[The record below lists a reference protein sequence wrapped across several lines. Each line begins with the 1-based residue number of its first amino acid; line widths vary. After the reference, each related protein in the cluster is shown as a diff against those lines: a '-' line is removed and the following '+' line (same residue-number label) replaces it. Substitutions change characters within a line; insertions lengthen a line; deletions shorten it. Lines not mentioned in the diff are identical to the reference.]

1 MLDVQSPEKIVAT
14 RLGSPLVVGL
24 KNDEYFIASDPS
36 AFISRTRDVLYLDDG
51 EIVVLTPQGI
61 HVFEEGRKKEKTSSM
76 LEWDVMKI
84 EKQGFPHFMLK
95 EIHEQPKVVEEVTRG
110 RVDAHGGL
118 AHLGG
123 LRDVEKQLR
132 EAKRLIIVGC
142 GSAFYAGNIGKYML
156 EEHAGITV
164 DCELASEFRYRNP
177 VFNEGTVVLAVSQ
190 SGETADT
197 LAAVHE
203 AKRRGILTLGMVNV
217 VGSTIARETDAGIY
231 THAGPEIGV
240 ASTKAFVS
248 QVAAFALLTL
258 FFGRQRNMTSEMGER
273 IIDEL
278 AALPEKIRTVLSQ
291 QEDIER
297 IARKYADA
305 KNFLYIGRKY
315 NAPIALE
322 AALKMKEISYIHAE
336 GYPAGEMKHGPI
348 ALLDPS
354 FPVIAF
360 APQDSVYA
368 KMKSAI
374 EEIRARQAP
383 VVVITTEGN
392 TEFINNVN
400 DVIFVPKTIE
410 ILEPILTIIP
420 LQLFAYF
427 VAVAKGLDPDQPRN
441 LAKAVTVE

>member
-1 MLDVQSPEKIVAT
+1 
-14 RLGSPLVVGL
+14 
-24 KNDEYFIASDPS
+24 
-36 AFISRTRDVLYLDDG
+36 
-51 EIVVLTPQGI
+51 
-61 HVFEEGRKKEKTSSM
+61 
-76 LEWDVMKI
+76 
-84 EKQGFPHFMLK
+84 
-95 EIHEQPKVVEEVTRG
+95 
-110 RVDAHGGL
+110 
-118 AHLGG
+118 
-123 LRDVEKQLR
+123 
-132 EAKRLIIVGC
+132 
-142 GSAFYAGNIGKYML
+142 
-156 EEHAGITV
+156 
-164 DCELASEFRYRNP
+164 
-177 VFNEGTVVLAVSQ
+177 
-190 SGETADT
+190 
-197 LAAVHE
+197 
-203 AKRRGILTLGMVNV
+203 MVNV